1 MSRRN
6 GLAALATIATVS
18 LVFTVVSLH
27 GGRSELLEVWSP
39 GYTNMLSSA
48 QQESQSSL
56 GPIVDYYY
64 PQLQAVQS
72 PAVQQQLSSAQE
84 MARPVETPSYNSG
97 EGMTYMPSTQ
107 SGVSADDQSP
117 SIPAA
122 FLDDEEKAK
131 KRMKKLAKLLKK
143 SAKEQEALDVKA
155 CFITAGTW

>member
-1 MSRRN
+1 M
-6 GLAALATIATVS
+6 
-18 LVFTVVSLH
+18 
-27 GGRSELLEVWSP
+27 
-39 GYTNMLSSA
+39 
-48 QQESQSSL
+48 
-56 GPIVDYYY
+56 
-64 PQLQAVQS
+64 
-72 PAVQQQLSSAQE
+72 SSAQE

-143 SAKEQEALDVKA
+143 SAKEQEALDVKV